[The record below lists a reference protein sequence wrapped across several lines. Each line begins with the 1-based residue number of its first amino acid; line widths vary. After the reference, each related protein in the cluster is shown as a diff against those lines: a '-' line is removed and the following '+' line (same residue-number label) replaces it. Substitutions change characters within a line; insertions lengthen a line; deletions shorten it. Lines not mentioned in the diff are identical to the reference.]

1 MSKYCHS
8 RDGEFYCGEFDTEE
22 EAMEDARGSY
32 PDLEEIYIGTCTEP
46 TLRWI
51 SNEDQIIESIKENLG
66 EDVGEVAENFEVTS
80 EQEVKLGRMIDET
93 VKAWIAQEN
102 IKPNCYQV
110 LDGHIVSLKIE

>member
-51 SNEDQIIESIKENLG
+51 SN
-66 EDVGEVAENFEVTS
+66 
-80 EQEVKLGRMIDET
+80 
-93 VKAWIAQEN
+93 
-102 IKPNCYQV
+102 
-110 LDGHIVSLKIE
+110 